1 MTTSYYYYHW
11 ILSFTVG
18 LWDFPGLSLETE
30 NLITPN
36 TANRGFND
44 MYMSLGGLDVSCLPW
59 DFIEPF
65 RTSWLYN
72 WKSLNKV
79 HGHFPH
85 FCYFC
90 PSFCSTC
97 SVLLIG
103 GRART
108 SSVVKCVDSWTNS
121 NEIVAYYSGMQC
133 QRNWFFSA
141 FYLWLVGTPA
151 SPSLLLIGAGRSIN
165 INNVSLLCSRFKEVS
180 FLASV
185 WHGVWYNSNHRGF
198 NHRHS
203 LSANQIGLLSWQL
216 GLYLYSGLI

>member
-1 MTTSYYYYHW
+1 MTILYYYYHW

-30 NLITPN
+30 NLITLN
-36 TANRGFND
+36 TANREFND
-44 MYMSLGGLDVSCLPW
+44 MYTSLGGRDVSCRPLRFYWTISYKSTALQLEVSESAWTLSTLLSLPYLLQAYAMYY
-59 DFIEPF
+59 ILSVNNRRPCQ
-65 RTSWLYN
+65 
-72 WKSLNKV
+72 NKQ
-79 HGHFPH
+79 
-85 FCYFC
+85 C
-90 PSFCSTC
+90 
-97 SVLLIG
+97 I
-103 GRART
+103 
-108 SSVVKCVDSWTNS
+108 VKCVDSWTNS

-185 WHGVWYNSNHRGF
+185 
-198 NHRHS
+198 
-203 LSANQIGLLSWQL
+203 
-216 GLYLYSGLI
+216 

>member
-1 MTTSYYYYHW
+1 MFLCRSVPYETSICLNLWRFLYYYYHW

-30 NLITPN
+30 NLITLN
-36 TANRGFND
+36 TANREFND
-44 MYMSLGGLDVSCLPW
+44 MYTSLGGSLVVPW

-65 RTSWLYN
+65 RTSRRLYS
-72 WKSLNKV
+72 WKSLKV

-85 FCYFC
+85 FHFC
-90 PSFCSTC
+90 PIFCKRMQC
-97 SVLLIG
+97 IIFCQLIIG
-103 GRART
+103 GHAKT
-108 SSVVKCVDSWTNS
+108 SRVVKCVDSWTNS

-185 WHGVWYNSNHRGF
+185 
-198 NHRHS
+198 
-203 LSANQIGLLSWQL
+203 
-216 GLYLYSGLI
+216 

>member
-1 MTTSYYYYHW
+1 MTILYYYYHW

-30 NLITPN
+30 NLITLN
-36 TANRGFND
+36 TANREFND
-44 MYMSLGGLDVSCLPW
+44 MYTSLGGQDVSRCPLRFYWTISYKSTALQLEVAESAWTLFTLLSLPYLLQC
-59 DFIEPF
+59 II
-65 RTSWLYN
+65 
-72 WKSLNKV
+72 
-79 HGHFPH
+79 
-85 FCYFC
+85 FCQ
-90 PSFCSTC
+90 
-97 SVLLIG
+97 LIIG
-103 GRART
+103 GHART

-185 WHGVWYNSNHRGF
+185 
-198 NHRHS
+198 
-203 LSANQIGLLSWQL
+203 
-216 GLYLYSGLI
+216 